1 VPYLLGID
9 IGDST
14 VTAAVCQRVGRPP
27 HGRPGDAGGAGQAA
41 WGPAQPVL
49 LGPSGPA
56 VASALVLSPGGGL
69 VAADG
74 GVHGPQAEQ
83 ATGFVRRVGDEVGL
97 RLANRIFPAPALMAG
112 MVGWVVGRLWQQQGQ
127 ASERVAV
134 AHPTGWGPYR
144 LDLLRAA
151 LDRAELGEPALVP
164 RAGAVVTYA
173 QAAGRLPADGTVLV
187 VFRLGGAG
195 LEVSLINL
203 HLSGQYEL
211 ITSSECT
218 DVSGSDVDAA
228 DPAGQRAILQAGVDL
243 AVRTVAACG
252 IPVQDL
258 AAVLLAGGA
267 AGHPVLADL
276 LAVAFGAP
284 VVLHGDPQLTVACGT
299 ALSVRPRAPIAPTS
313 AWHSGDRRA
322 AAPATQEFPTA
333 EAPLVSSA
341 EPMSTGPRAGL
352 PPPRPPVRVT
362 AAPVSER

>member
-9 IGDST
+9 IGEST

-27 HGRPGDAGGAGQAA
+27 HGRPGQAGA
-41 WGPAQPVL
+41 WGPAQPVR

-69 VAADG
+69 VAADDG
-74 GVHGPQAEQ
+74 MPEQ
-83 ATGFVRRVGDEVGL
+83 ATGFVRRVGDGVGL
-97 RLANRIFPAPALMAG
+97 RLANRIFPAPALLAG

-127 ASERVAV
+127 ASERIAV

-144 LDLLRAA
+144 LNLLRAA

-164 RAGAVVTYA
+164 RAGAVVTNA
-173 QAAGRLPADGTVLV
+173 QVAGQLPADGTVFV
-187 VFRLGGAG
+187 VFRLGGTT

-211 ITSSECT
+211 ITSVECT
-218 DVSGSDVDAA
+218 DISGSDVDAA
-228 DPAGQRAILQAGVDL
+228 NPAGQRAILQAGVDL
-243 AVRTVAACG
+243 AARTVAACG
-252 IPVQDL
+252 IPIPDL

-276 LAVAFGAP
+276 LAAAFGAP
-284 VVLHGDPQLTVACGT
+284 VVLHGDPQVIVACGT

-313 AWHSGDRRA
+313 DRPAGERRA
-322 AAPATQEFPTA
+322 PVPATQEFPTT
-333 EAPLVSSA
+333 ETPHVGSA
-341 EPMSTGPRAGL
+341 EPMSTGPQAGL
-352 PPPRPPVRVT
+352 QPPRPPVRVT
-362 AAPVSER
+362 AAPVSKR